1 MRISDWSSDV
11 CSSDLKGLGPH
22 CHGSP
27 AIPAKPALLFTPLLS
42 SLCEAI
48 WTASLDGCFIGRPSL
63 EGRHPGSTVREVRYV
78 GEIHGELADKTHLR
92 SEEHTSEH
100 QQLMRISYAVFCLK
114 EKNNK

>member
-22 CHGSP
+22 CYGSP

-63 EGRHPGSTVREVRYV
+63 EGRHPGSKVREVRYV
-78 GEIHGELADKTHLR
+78 GEIHGELADKTHLHVR
-92 SEEHTSEH
+92 RGQRVA
-100 QQLMRISYAVFCLK
+100 QQIVSVL
-114 EKNNK
+114 